1 MDTHLYN
8 VSLEILPQPFPAF
21 TTDCTLRYR
30 LPPSPPAPL
39 SFPLCHGKP
48 ACSGNGILMCN
59 LSLLHY
65 RIWSFNPW
73 HKSCKHLRP
82 FKPKLPIAFRRLRDC
97 LIGASLKS
105 SCSQAAI
112 KKKVSAPPPPHGSHG
127 AYLSPAFL
135 SPLFYLTSVTKR
147 VTYTRSGRPMLR
159 AFMHCVGN
167 ASWGTGCPSG
177 IRTDIASLNF

>member
-112 KKKVSAPPPPHGSHG
+112 KKKVSAPPPPMAHMVPISAPPSFLHYSISHQSPNVLLTHGQ
-127 AYLSPAFL
+127 ADQ
-135 SPLFYLTSVTKR
+135 
-147 VTYTRSGRPMLR
+147 
-159 AFMHCVGN
+159 C
-167 ASWGTGCPSG
+167 
-177 IRTDIASLNF
+177 